1 MSLKKRVVT
10 MLFMIPRQLKQ
21 KKNKSDKNASNL
33 SKIHWL
39 SLSILSWEFFQV
51 PLSYTVSTNFGRVEK
66 LTPEILA
73 TQRINRQ
80 NFQVIRNESLLSLR
94 MNSQRHIRH
103 TKLRIGNELTLSPL
117 YKLQHPQC
125 AKKWM
130 LTRNSLSQM
139 SKSRERKA
147 IIREDI
153 LPCLKRLAN

>member
-51 PLSYTVSTNFGRVEK
+51 LLSYTVSTNFGRVEK

-94 MNSQRHIRH
+94 MNTQRHKRNTAH
-103 TKLRIGNELTLSPL
+103 LLGNDLTLSPL
-117 YKLQHPQC
+117 NRLKHQC
-125 AKKWM
+125 AQNRM
-130 LTRNSLSQM
+130 LTKKSLLQM
-139 SKSRERKA
+139 SKWRKSQA
-147 IIREDI
+147 FRVDIR
-153 LPCLKRLAN
+153 LCLSN